1 MQNIINKSKNYA
13 YTKILLKYYLLLL
26 LYYDDYYYDKETIK
40 LKRIY

>member
-1 MQNIINKSKNYA
+1 MQNIINKYKNYA